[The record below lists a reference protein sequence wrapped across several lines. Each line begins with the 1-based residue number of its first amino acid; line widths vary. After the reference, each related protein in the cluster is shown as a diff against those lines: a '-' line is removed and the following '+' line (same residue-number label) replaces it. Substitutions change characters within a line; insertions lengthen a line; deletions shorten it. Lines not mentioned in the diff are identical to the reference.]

1 MERSS
6 ELTQRDPCCSLPP
19 AISHLTMPFIRPAIL
34 HAQPLLIKQIA
45 AETAQLIADEGATI
59 LSLAQGTP
67 NLPLFPAAVEAM
79 TAHIATGRMPYTDV
93 AGMMDVRE
101 TAAKFIN
108 QFYELPEHAAPVS
121 ASNVMIT
128 AGAAQS
134 VYNTLALSV
143 GCADDVVLS
152 PLPAYG
158 LYLHQTNVLG
168 GTFDAIPTEAAQQFK
183 PTIAQLQ
190 AAFDKHTVTESVK
203 AASGRGAAGGHDAG
217 CEMSNEL
224 TSDLPWFCSSP
235 CPAPPAC
242 RRVACGASF
251 SASRTTR
258 SEQP

>member
-1 MERSS
+1 VIQLADGRLHPGLTAQPAADGWRIERNAATSS
-6 ELTQRDPCCSLPP
+6 LNATMLLIATHPP
-19 AISHLTMPFIRPAIL
+19 AITMPFIRPAIRN
-34 HAQPLLIKQIA
+34 AQPLLIKQIA

-93 AGMMDVRE
+93 AGMTEVRE

-108 QFYELPEHAAPVS
+108 QFYELPAHAAPVS
-121 ASNVMIT
+121 ASNVVIT

-158 LYLHQTNVLG
+158 LYLHQTNILG
-168 GTFDAIPTEAAQQFK
+168 GTFDAIPTEAAQDFK

-190 AAFDKHTVTESVK
+190 AAFDKHTVTESVGTD
-203 AASGRGAAGGHDAG
+203 GRPAWCGGWA
-217 CEMSNEL
+217 
-224 TSDLPWFCSSP
+224 
-235 CPAPPAC
+235 
-242 RRVACGASF
+242 
-251 SASRTTR
+251 
-258 SEQP
+258 